1 MKKFFTLVTVSVSY
15 ALVMLT
21 AIVLITGISGC
32 DSGDYPEQTP
42 STLPVNPSDQPGQP
56 EIPDSAGPPMPPISH
71 SDLEKA
77 AAAHREITRIN
88 QNLQQAVQQT
98 QDMEERQK
106 LQLEANEH
114 MVVAA
119 ENAGL
124 NFETYN
130 YIMQHVRSDT
140 QLEMLFQE
148 KLKTLE

>member
-1 MKKFFTLVTVSVSY
+1 
-15 ALVMLT
+15 
-21 AIVLITGISGC
+21 
-32 DSGDYPEQTP
+32 
-42 STLPVNPSDQPGQP
+42 
-56 EIPDSAGPPMPPISH
+56 MPPISH
-71 SDLEKA
+71 SELEKA

-124 NFETYN
+124 TFETYN
-130 YIMQHVRSDT
+130 YIMQHVHSDT